1 MLVTFR
7 SRATEPIT
15 MFHDVAVELIKMM
28 GASGRIPSALAA
40 EEVAP
45 AAQRLRA
52 ALQALPKQ
60 PAPKQKPAGKE
71 RDEEDDDEDVIA
83 LPTRAV
89 PLLDLLD
96 RAAAQNAEVLWDAR

>member
-15 MFHDVAVELIKMM
+15 MFHDVALHLIKMM
-28 GASGRIPSALAA
+28 GASGRIPSALSAD
-40 EEVAP
+40 EVAS
-45 AAQRLRA
+45 AAKRLRA
-52 ALQALPKQ
+52 ALHGA
-60 PAPKQKPAGKE
+60 PAIVKNVGEKKE
-71 RDEEDDDEDVIA
+71 DEDDEEVEVIT

-96 RAAAQNAEVLWDAR
+96 RAAASHADVMWEAR

>member
-15 MFHDVAVELIKMM
+15 MFHDVALELIKMM
-28 GASGRIPSALAA
+28 GSSGRIPSALAA
-40 EEVAP
+40 DEVGP
-45 AAQRLRA
+45 AAKRLRS
-52 ALQALPKQ
+52 ALHGVPTTPVAKG
-60 PAPKQKPAGKE
+60 AGDQDE
-71 RDEEDDDEDVIA
+71 DEEDEQPAVT

-96 RAAAQNAEVLWDAR
+96 RAAAQHAEVMWEGR

>member
-7 SRATEPIT
+7 SRAGLSIT
-15 MFHDVAVELIKMM
+15 MFHDIAVELIRMM

-40 EEVAP
+40 DEVAE
-45 AAQRLRA
+45 AAARLRA
-52 ALQALPKQ
+52 ALQSLPS
-60 PAPKQKPAGKE
+60 PEPVRSGP
-71 RDEEDDDEDVIA
+71 EDDDQDKEQANVVG

-96 RAAAQNAEVLWDAR
+96 RAAAEHTDVLWEVKG

>member
-15 MFHDVAVELIKMM
+15 MFHDVALHLIKLM
-28 GASGRIPSALAA
+28 GASGRIPSALSAD
-40 EEVAP
+40 EVAS
-45 AAQRLRA
+45 AAKRLRA
-52 ALQALPKQ
+52 ALHGA
-60 PAPKQKPAGKE
+60 PAVIVKNVGEKK
-71 RDEEDDDEDVIA
+71 EDDDDEELEAIT

-96 RAAAQNAEVLWDAR
+96 RAAASHADVMWEAR

>member
-15 MFHDVAVELIKMM
+15 MFHDVALDLIKLM
-28 GASGRIPSALAA
+28 GASGRIPSALSAD
-40 EEVAP
+40 EVAS
-45 AAQRLRA
+45 AATRLRA
-52 ALQALPKQ
+52 ALHVVHTPVPKKN
-60 PAPKQKPAGKE
+60 A
-71 RDEEDDDEDVIA
+71 DEPDEDEDEAEAVG

-96 RAAAQNAEVLWDAR
+96 RAAASHAEVLWEAR

>member
-15 MFHDVAVELIKMM
+15 MFHDVALDLIKLM
-28 GASGRIPSALAA
+28 GASGRIPSALSADEVPSAA
-40 EEVAP
+40 K
-45 AAQRLRA
+45 RLRA
-52 ALQALPKQ
+52 ALHGA
-60 PAPKQKPAGKE
+60 PAPVPKKADEKADE
-71 RDEEDDDEDVIA
+71 DDEEPEEAVA

-96 RAAAQNAEVLWDAR
+96 RAAASHAEVLWDSR

>member
-15 MFHDVAVELIKMM
+15 MFHDVALDLIKMM
-28 GASGRIPSALAA
+28 GSSGRIPSALAA
-40 EEVAP
+40 DEVAV
-45 AAQRLRA
+45 AAKRLRA
-52 ALQALPKQ
+52 ALHGTPM
-60 PAPKQKPAGKE
+60 PAAKSTDDADAD
-71 RDEEDDDEDVIA
+71 DEEEQQAVG

-96 RAAAQNAEVLWDAR
+96 RAAAQHAEVLWDAR